1 MNYSLFER
9 YVLRVQDDLVR
20 DFDIP
25 RESAEDIA
33 RYMDV
38 VGVIAEARDR
48 GDAQYEMD
56 YRSHGSVAM
65 ATRHGIT
72 PQAAR
77 QRFRRL
83 QEKKMQ
89 RTCHA

>member
-20 DFDIP
+20 DFGIP
-25 RESAEDIA
+25 REAAEDIS

-38 VGVIAEARDR
+38 VGITSEAQERN
-48 GDAQYEMD
+48 DAQYEMD

-65 ATRHGIT
+65 AKRHGIT

-83 QEKKMQ
+83 QERKMQ